1 MKDKIKRL
9 KDLYE
14 EGKGLDLK
22 RSKKYWRMIKDMT
35 VEEFVNSKWQ
45 LNHMGM
51 NIYQKILNQIC
62 RDYHWCRR
70 LGRER
75 RDSAID

>member
-1 MKDKIKRL
+1 
-9 KDLYE
+9 
-14 EGKGLDLK
+14 
-22 RSKKYWRMIKDMT
+22 MT